1 VLPDAARAAFL
12 AALFLVL
19 LIVFDRRERPLPAA
33 AGPIYFAAAVAVAAV
48 AARSVTLQDIAE
60 QLLLLRLLEQGEV
73 RADADLRAAL
83 AQQLSAV
90 RVKGLGRHADATAA

>member
-1 VLPDAARAAFL
+1 MLPDAARAAFL

-33 AGPIYFAAAVAVAAV
+33 AGPIDFAAAVAAV

-60 QLLLLRLLEQGEV
+60 QLVLLRLLEQGEV

>member
-1 VLPDAARAAFL
+1 MLPDAARAACL

-19 LIVFDRRERPLPAA
+19 LIVFDRRERPLPAT
-33 AGPIYFAAAVAVAAV
+33 AGPIDFAATVAIAAV
-48 AARSVTLQDIAE
+48 AAHSVPLQDIVE
-60 QLLLLRLLEQGEV
+60 QFVLLRLLEQGEV
-73 RADADLRAAL
+73 RAHADVRAAL